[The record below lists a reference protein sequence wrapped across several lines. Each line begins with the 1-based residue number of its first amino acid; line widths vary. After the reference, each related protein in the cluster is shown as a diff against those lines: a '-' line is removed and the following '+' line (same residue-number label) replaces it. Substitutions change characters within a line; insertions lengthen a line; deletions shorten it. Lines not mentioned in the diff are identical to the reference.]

1 MRATVHPPAVGA
13 AVRLV
18 ACLALVCL
26 ALVLAAPPAAAAP
39 GGGRGDDRGSEGTRG
54 SGDDRSSGDERSGDD
69 QPGRGSGSG
78 RGPDDGRVGYDV
90 SHPQCDEDLPENP
103 AFAVVGVN
111 GGLAT
116 RPNPCLAEQL
126 EWAAESATGRVSGQP
141 EVQLYLN
148 TANPGQVRHLVTTWP
163 ESGRSPYG
171 RCLGGNTLACSWQY
185 GWLRSYTSVNSFFV
199 PAALEADL
207 DPDPAQYRWWL
218 DVETMNTWQERSP
231 EAAAHNRAALEGMT
245 DHLTGLGAEV
255 GLYSTGYQW
264 GRIAGRVPPD
274 SPLYELDSWL
284 AGATTRSGAA
294 ANCALPPLV
303 GGGRVVLVQYV
314 ADGLDHNHACR

>member
-1 MRATVHPPAVGA
+1 MRATAHPPAARA
-13 AVRLV
+13 AVRLL

-26 ALVLAAPPAAAAP
+26 ALVLAAPPASAAP
-39 GGGRGDDRGSEGTRG
+39 GGGRDDDRGSGDARGRGDDGG
-54 SGDDRSSGDERSGDD
+54 SGADRSSGE
-69 QPGRGSGSG
+69 PARGNG

-90 SHPQCDEDLPENP
+90 SHPQCDEDLPEDP

-185 GWLRSYTSVNSFFV
+185 GWLRSYASVNSFFV
-199 PAALEADL
+199 PAATEADL
-207 DPDPAQYRWWL
+207 DPDPAGYRWWL

-231 EAAAHNRAALEGMT
+231 EAAARNRAALEGMT

-264 GRIAGRVPPD
+264 GRIAGQVPPD

-284 AGATTRSGAA
+284 AGATTRSEAA
-294 ANCALPPLV
+294 ANCTLPPLV
-303 GGGRVVLVQYV
+303 GGGRVVLAQYV
-314 ADGLDHNHACR
+314 TGGLDHNHPCR